1 MKTRI
6 IEHLGQADVLLPSLV
21 AEGLAAN
28 DRIKVRMSALQA
40 ACEHARDPQ
49 RPRTDFAAECRAA
62 GLNAAAMQ
70 RLIDGAQFAA
80 DGRMTAPDLGELGNA
95 MLADLRAMIAA
106 VQAGAPVQGNAAAE
120 RVTSLKLQDRLASLT
135 DILPSEIAQLTG
147 VSQAGADSL
156 HRLVMDLHKALNKL
170 AAGCAEEVV
179 AGAHAYGLLAD
190 DHPAIEAFMHG
201 LSATAGL
208 KFNHPGL
215 ATTAMRSGAR
225 LTIQNDIGATDAHVV
240 VIAIDG
246 NAVTITYTDVHRAR
260 SRFFANLLRDTGVTW
275 SGTDRQ
281 SADGLGED
289 GTFYLITGNLAAQ
302 TSAERDRFL
311 GTLGSS
317 LVFLIDW
324 NKARKALRTFMPKD
338 QSVRILDWAARNQI
352 GHRAFLELGGVELI
366 TTAVHNTAATRIG
379 FGDQLDKVLGRN
391 AAFDF
396 FTNVLRI
403 CTDALKQS
411 RSVRLARDR
420 IEADLVRRLK
430 RVDATLMAVV
440 VRQAGLAREIAA
452 AIAAHVANLQGGR
465 PTESAALTQQ
475 ARRIEEKADRIAI
488 EVRAEISRL
497 DADSTMTQLVDRVE
511 DAVDDLEQAAFIA
524 SLIPHD
530 LTQNVLIPL
539 ADLGA
544 AAILATEAA
553 ASGADAAAEIP
564 EGHRGDAEDALA
576 AVGRLV
582 EIEHK
587 ADDCER
593 AVTQLVLRG
602 ELDPVRALGVLE
614 LARALER
621 ATDRLAAYA
630 HVLRTHVLADLTA

>member
-49 RPRTDFAAECRAA
+49 RPRTDLAVECRAA
-62 GLNAAAMQ
+62 GLNSPAIQ

-80 DGRMTAPDLGELGNA
+80 DGRMTAPELGELGNA
-95 MLADLRAMIAA
+95 MLADLSAMIAA

-120 RVTSLKLQDRLASLT
+120 RLTSLKLQDRLASLT
-135 DILPSEIAQLTG
+135 DIVPSEIAQLTG

-156 HRLVMDLHKALNKL
+156 HRLVMDLHKALNRL

-179 AGAHAYGLLAD
+179 AGAHAYGLRAD
-190 DHPAIEAFMHG
+190 DHAPVEAFMHG

-215 ATTAMRSGAR
+215 ATTAMRSGTR
-225 LTIQNDIGATDAHVV
+225 LIIQNDIGATDAHVV

-246 NAVTITYTDVHRAR
+246 NLVTITYTDVHRSR
-260 SRFFANLLRDTGVTW
+260 SRFFANLLSETGVTW

-289 GTFYLITGNLAAQ
+289 GTFYLITGNFAAQ
-302 TSAERDRFL
+302 TSGERDRFL

-324 NKARKALRTFMPKD
+324 NKARKALCTFMAKD

-379 FGDQLDKVLGRN
+379 FGDQLNKVLGRDS
-391 AAFDF
+391 AFDF
-396 FTNVLRI
+396 FKNVLRI

-452 AIAAHVANLQGGR
+452 AIAAHVANLHHGR
-465 PTESAALTQQ
+465 PSESAALTQQ

-488 EVRAEISRL
+488 EVRTEISRL

-524 SLIPHD
+524 SLIPND
-530 LTQNVLIPL
+530 LTENVLIPL
-539 ADLGA
+539 ADLCA
-544 AAILATEAA
+544 AAIAATEAA

-593 AVTQLVLRG
+593 AVTKLVLRG